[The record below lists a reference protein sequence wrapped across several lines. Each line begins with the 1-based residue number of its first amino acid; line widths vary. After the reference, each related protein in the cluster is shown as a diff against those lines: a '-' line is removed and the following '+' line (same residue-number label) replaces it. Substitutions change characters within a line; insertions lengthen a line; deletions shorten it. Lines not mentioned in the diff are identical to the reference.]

1 MLPLRVISP
10 FCFHW
15 LPYKYNWPPFS
26 NFLAPNNFSGC
37 EEKSA
42 VRPNPIANVKG
53 TSEEPQR
60 VNYTVGME
68 LNQTSL
74 LYCWNPKYAYVG
86 GTHWLS
92 EHSLCKCRRLSFDT
106 TFSTADGNL
115 SHLRTSGS
123 PQKEQLPQSIV
134 FDCMKILH
142 HFETNNHRLVLMV
155 FSLPATSFPFPLFF
169 SVTHSLCLSRFVF
182 PAGPCGL
189 ALKANEM

>member
-86 GTHWLS
+86 GTHWSLDIGCLS
-92 EHSLCKCRRLSFDT
+92 THYANVGVYPLIQHFPQLMGTCRTWGLQVRPKRSNFP
-106 TFSTADGNL
+106 NL
-115 SHLRTSGS
+115 SSLIAWRSC
-123 PQKEQLPQSIV
+123 I
-134 FDCMKILH
+134 ILKQ
-142 HFETNNHRLVLMV
+142 T
-155 FSLPATSFPFPLFF
+155 T
-169 SVTHSLCLSRFVF
+169 TD
-182 PAGPCGL
+182 
-189 ALKANEM
+189 